1 MKSIVIILAATVLL
15 GQAGMAEQKAQ
26 LRPYV
31 WFGTTLTSPSAD
43 DLGYVSA
50 DGDNLDSYLD
60 FKKANYGAG
69 LQLFLSS
76 NSAVRFGGDIGIRKL
91 FSAEFNTG
99 SSDISFVDEDY
110 DTEVEYDIAVL
121 GIVEYALPNSQFF
134 IQGGLGLHFVHWSW
148 ESNYSSD
155 YSASYSG
162 ASGTGTNMGL
172 MGAAGTSIALT
183 PTLSMPLMLR
193 IDYIARYG
201 GTMPVTVM
209 AGLNFTIQ

>member
-1 MKSIVIILAATVLL
+1 MRTVLAIVLAGLLPCTGALAA
-15 GQAGMAEQKAQ
+15 EKAM

-60 FKKANYGAG
+60 YSKMNYGAG
-69 LQLFLSS
+69 LQLFLPSTT
-76 NSAVRFGGDIGIRKL
+76 NIRFGGDIGMRKL

-99 SSDISFVDEDY
+99 SEDISFVDEDY
-110 DTEVEYDIAVL
+110 DTEDEYDIAVL
-121 GIVEYALPNSQFF
+121 GVVEYALPNSNFF
-134 IQGGLGLHFVHWSW
+134 LQGGAGLHFVYWSW

-155 YSASYSG
+155 YSYNYSG
-162 ASGTGTNMGL
+162 ASGTDTNIGL
-172 MGAAGTSIALT
+172 MGAAGTTLALT
-183 PTLSMPLMLR
+183 PTLSMPLILR

-201 GTMPVTVM
+201 ATMPVTVM
-209 AGLNFTIQ
+209 AGLNFTVK